1 MNVPKLQHGTECIN
15 KLDIKQ
21 RRVRT
26 MRREVDSSLILHQRH
41 GGVTSSQSHN
51 LSDPQF
57 YYLTQ
62 STNSLDNLNFWGG
75 ESKRKERQTCKNYN
89 ELTQEE
95 FPSKGRVWTRVQK
108 KGNLE
113 REGKMLPGKSRGKR
127 WAGMSGFF
135 VSGMARDCP
144 VQRQNGLYFWLKESR
159 IKRNLWDN
167 SE

>member
-26 MRREVDSSLILHQRH
+26 LRREVDSSLILHQLR

-51 LSDPQF
+51 LSDLQF

-75 ESKRKERQTCKNYN
+75 ESKRKERQTCKNYS

-95 FPSKGRVWTRVQK
+95 FSSKGRYEPRYR
-108 KGNLE
+108 KGGTWNGKERCYLENLE
-113 REGKMLPGKSRGKR
+113 ENDGLEGL
-127 WAGMSGFF
+127 
-135 VSGMARDCP
+135 VSLSQECLEIVLFRDKKL
-144 VQRQNGLYFWLKESR
+144 V
-159 IKRNLWDN
+159 
-167 SE
+167 

>member
-26 MRREVDSSLILHQRH
+26 MRREVDSSLILHQLH

-62 STNSLDNLNFWGG
+62 STNTLDNLNFWGG

-95 FPSKGRVWTRVQK
+95 FPSKGRVWTQVQK
-108 KGNLE
+108 KGVTWSGKERCYLENLE
-113 REGKMLPGKSRGKR
+113 ENDGPGCL
-127 WAGMSGFF
+127 
-135 VSGMARDCP
+135 VSLSQGWLEIVLFRDKKL
-144 VQRQNGLYFWLKESR
+144 V
-159 IKRNLWDN
+159 
-167 SE
+167 